1 MIKAKPFVKWAGGK
15 RQILDKLKKLV
26 PEDFNTY
33 YEPFVGGGALL
44 FDLAPENAV
53 INDSNEELI
62 NVFNIL
68 INNVMRLWVRF
79 KSNFYG
85 DESYLTH
92 TLPVDKKTLY
102 LSKALDGVISLF
114 ISVLVIALALFIAYY
129 SKENIELLKNLLLSV
144 ADIMGCSVIKII
156 LAFLFICFLEI
167 ANMVQAGFC
176 GIILGHK
183 MNNMKTGFSV
193 LYGFLCYMAT
203 QVFVLI
209 IIFITGLFNKDIMN
223 LFFTNEI
230 VNIEMIKFIIYL
242 AIVIYTVTLFIG
254 YIINVKLFKVG
265 VNVD

>member
-1 MIKAKPFVKWAGGK
+1 MLGKLLKYDLQSKIKFLMIFYSLAIFFAVLTRLFLLIDNSLIMNVIGK
-15 RQILDKLKKLV
+15 ICSGV
-26 PEDFNTY
+26 T
-33 YEPFVGGGALL
+33 
-44 FDLAPENAV
+44 
-53 INDSNEELI
+53 ISMI
-62 NVFNIL
+62 FNIL
-68 INNVMRLWVRF
+68 INNIMRLWVRF
-79 KSNFYG
+79 KNNFYG

-114 ISVLVIALALFIAYY
+114 ISVLVIALSLFIAYY
-129 SKENIELLKNLLLSV
+129 SKENIELLKNLLLPV
-144 ADIMGCSVIKII
+144 ADIMGSSVIKII

-193 LYGFLCYMAT
+193 LYGFFCYMAT

-230 VNIEMIKFIIYL
+230 VNIDMIKFIIYL

>member
-1 MIKAKPFVKWAGGK
+1 MLGKLLKYDLQSKFKFLMIFYSLAIFFAVLTRLFLLIDNSLIMNVIGK
-15 RQILDKLKKLV
+15 ICSGV
-26 PEDFNTY
+26 T
-33 YEPFVGGGALL
+33 
-44 FDLAPENAV
+44 
-53 INDSNEELI
+53 ISMI
-62 NVFNIL
+62 FNIL
-68 INNVMRLWVRF
+68 INNIMRLWVRF
-79 KSNFYG
+79 KNNFYG

-102 LSKALDGVISLF
+102 LSKELDGVISLF

-129 SKENIELLKNLLLSV
+129 SKENIELLKNILLPV
-144 ADIMGCSVIKII
+144 ADIMGSSVKKII